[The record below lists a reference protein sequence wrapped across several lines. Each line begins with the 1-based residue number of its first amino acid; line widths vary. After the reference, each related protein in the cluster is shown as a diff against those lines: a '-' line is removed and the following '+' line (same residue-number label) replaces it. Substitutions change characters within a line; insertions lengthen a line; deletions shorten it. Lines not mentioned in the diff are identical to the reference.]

1 MSRTELKRKRNK
13 AILNSAEEAI
23 VNNGLF
29 SLSLLEL
36 ARQSGCPVNTL
47 YNYFSSREDIAVAL
61 FNRII
66 GKWGV
71 KASQEIALLPGSF
84 AERFVA
90 MQLIWVYRARLAMDP
105 GGVQFLA
112 AMPCVWKHA
121 SHQRIATTRK
131 LLDRWYQLNCDFLVC
146 ARERGEL
153 GADDQTIHHCLNLV
167 TCLERG
173 FSLFSN
179 NYSFRDEMMQM
190 PIERVY
196 QSMLPILEPLKWTTP
211 LEEMDEERVLALC
224 EQVHE
229 ELERFDVDE
238 MVERVEASLEEG

>member
-1 MSRTELKRKRNK
+1 MNRAELKRKRINT
-13 AILNSAEEAI
+13 ILNSAEQAI
-23 VNNGLF
+23 VDHGLF

-36 ARQSGCPVNTL
+36 ARQANCPVNTL

-71 KASQEIALLPGSF
+71 KASQEIALESGSF

-90 MQLIWVYRARLAMDP
+90 MQLIWVYRARLSMDP
-105 GGVQFLA
+105 GGIQFLA

-121 SHQRIATTRK
+121 SHQRIATTRR
-131 LLDRWYQLNCDFLVC
+131 LLDNWYQLNCDFLIC

-153 GADDQTIHHCLNLV
+153 KASDEAIHHCLNLV

-190 PIERVY
+190 PMERVLE
-196 QSMLPILEPLKWTTP
+196 SMLPILAQLNWSVS
-211 LEEMDEERVLALC
+211 LERLDRERVLTIC
-224 EQVHE
+224 QRVNE
-229 ELERFDVDE
+229 ELAQFEVDDLIERT
-238 MVERVEASLEEG
+238 EAALE